1 MKDISI
7 IIPAYNAE
15 LYLVKCL
22 NSLVKQT
29 KKEIEVIIV
38 DDGSQDRTEE
48 IARKYEKK
56 YPDIIKVISQEN
68 QGQSVARNN
77 GIAMATGKYI
87 AFVDCDDYVDE
98 KMFEILYNKAIEN
111 DYDVVAS
118 NVNCVYPQKNIIIDS
133 GVKINSTS
141 LTKEDKNDLL
151 LNMYTVVWNKIYKR
165 ELFDNKELLFEPGI
179 WFEDVLFLYKMIPFL
194 NSIAYV
200 EDSLYQYIQREN
212 SLTYTYSDKLLDIN
226 KMLEKLLIFYNEK
239 NLEEY
244 NAEIEYIYARYM
256 FATFIKR
263 LAKSK
268 DKKKFEEGIE
278 FAKKNVNEKFPN
290 YKNNIYLKKGGKS
303 LYIKHFNKLFAK
315 MIYILEKNKMN

>member
-15 LYLVKCL
+15 MYLVKCL

-29 KKEIEVIIV
+29 KKGIEVIIV
-38 DDGSQDRTEE
+38 NDGSQDRTEE

-56 YPDIIKVISQEN
+56 YPELIKVISQEN

-77 GIAMATGKYI
+77 GIAEATGKYI

-118 NVNCVYPQKNIIIDS
+118 NVNCVYPQKNVSINS
-133 GVKINSTS
+133 GVECNSID
-141 LTKEDKNDLL
+141 LTKEEKENLL

-165 ELFDNKELLFEPGI
+165 ELFENKELLFEPGI

-200 EDSLYQYIQREN
+200 EESLYYYIQREN
-212 SLTYTYSDKLLDIN
+212 SVTYTYSDKLLDIN
-226 KMLEKLLIFYNEK
+226 KMLDKLVAFYKEKG
-239 NLEEY
+239 LEEY
-244 NAEIEYIYARYM
+244 DDEIEYIYCRYM
-256 FATFIKR
+256 FATYIKR

-268 DKKKFEEGIE
+268 NKKKFEEGIE
-278 FAKKNVNEKFPN
+278 FAKENVNKKFPN
-290 YKNNIYLKKGGKS
+290 YKKNKYLKSGGKAF
-303 LYIKHFNKLFAK
+303 YIKHFNKLFAK
-315 MIYILEKNKMN
+315 IIYMLEKNKMN